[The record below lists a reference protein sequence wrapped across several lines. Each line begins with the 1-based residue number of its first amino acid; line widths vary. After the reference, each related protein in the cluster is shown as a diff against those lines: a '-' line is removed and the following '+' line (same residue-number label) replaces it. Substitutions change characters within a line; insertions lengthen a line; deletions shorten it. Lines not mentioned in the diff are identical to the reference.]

1 MFFFDPTY
9 LIFMIPAFILMG
21 ITSWYVRH
29 SYGKWSKVRANSG
42 LTGAQAAQQLVS
54 RAVYSG
60 AGGSADLRNVRV
72 LGIGGN
78 LTDHYNPQD
87 KTLYLS
93 PGVANVPSVAAVA
106 IAAHELGHAMQD
118 AEGYA
123 PLRLRSALVP
133 MVNIG
138 SNLGWLFIMV
148 GLLLRSSDLGIGI
161 AWLGVLFFAG
171 GAVFALATL
180 PVEFNASA
188 RAKAMLTASGIIR
201 TDEESRGVNA
211 VLNAAA
217 LTYVAALV
225 TAVLQLLYYVFLVGG
240 LGRRRD

>member
-21 ITSWYVRH
+21 ITSWYVKRA
-29 SYGKWSKVRANSG
+29 YAKWSKVRASSG
-42 LTGAQAAQQLVS
+42 LTGSQAAQQLIP
-54 RAVYSG
+54 RAGYSSYDG
-60 AGGSADLRNVRV
+60 TADLRNVRV

-93 PGVANVPSVAAVA
+93 PGVANSPSVASVA

-123 PLRLRSALVP
+123 PLRFRAALVP

-138 SNLGWLFIMV
+138 SNLGWILILAGLF
-148 GLLLRSSDLGIGI
+148 LRLTNL

-201 TDEESRGVNA
+201 TEEEARGVNN

-217 LTYVAALV
+217 LTYVAALI
-225 TAVLQLLYYVFLVGG
+225 TAILQLLYYVFLVGG
-240 LGRRRD
+240 LGGRRRD

>member
-29 SYGKWSKVRANSG
+29 AYDKWSKIRATSG
-42 LTGAQAAQQLVS
+42 LTGAQAAQQLIS
-54 RAVYSG
+54 RAVYSTYEG
-60 AGGSADLRNVRV
+60 TADLRNVRV

-93 PGVANVPSVAAVA
+93 PGVANTPSVAAVA

-118 AEGYA
+118 ADGYL
-123 PLRLRSALVP
+123 PLRFRSALVP

-138 SNLGWLFIMV
+138 SNLGWILIMAGLF
-148 GLLLRSSDLGIGI
+148 LRWTNL
-161 AWLGVLFFAG
+161 AWLGVIFFAG
-171 GAVFALATL
+171 GALFALATL

-188 RAKAMLTASGIIR
+188 RAKQMLVQSGIIR
-201 TDEESRGVNA
+201 TDEEARGVNA

-225 TAVLQLLYYVFLVGG
+225 TAVLQLLYFVLLVGG
-240 LGRRRD
+240 GRRRD

>member
-1 MFFFDPTY
+1 MFFFDPLY
-9 LIFMIPAFILMG
+9 LMFMIPAFILMG

-29 SYGKWSKVRANSG
+29 AYNKWSKIRASSG
-42 LTGAQAAQQLVS
+42 LTGAQAAQQLAS
-54 RAVYSG
+54 RAVY
-60 AGGSADLRNVRV
+60 AGEGNADLRNIRI

-93 PGVANVPSVAAVA
+93 PGVANTPSVAAVA
-106 IAAHELGHAMQD
+106 IAAHELGHALQD
-118 AEGYA
+118 AEGYF
-123 PLRLRSALVP
+123 PLRLRSMLVP

-138 SNLGWLFIMV
+138 SNLGWLLIIA
-148 GLLLRSSDLGIGI
+148 GLFLQWVNL

-171 GAVFALATL
+171 GALFALATL
-180 PVEFNASA
+180 PVEFDASA
-188 RAKAMLTASGIIR
+188 RAKQLLIQSGIIR
-201 TDEESRGVNA
+201 TDEESRGVSA

-225 TAVLQLLYYVFLVGG
+225 TAVMQLLYYVFLVGG
-240 LGRRRD
+240 IGRSRD